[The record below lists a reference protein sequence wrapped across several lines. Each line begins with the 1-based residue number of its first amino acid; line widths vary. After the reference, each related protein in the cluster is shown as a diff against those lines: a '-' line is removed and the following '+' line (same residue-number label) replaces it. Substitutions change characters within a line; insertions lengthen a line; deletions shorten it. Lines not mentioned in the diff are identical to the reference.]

1 MVSSTPRPYFTPGKG
16 PVPILQ
22 EAGWAPGPVWAR
34 GKPRR
39 HRDSILDLPVRRQS
53 LYRLSYPAHIWYQC
67 PHNSVLR
74 RRILISVTSHPDTTY
89 LHEHE
94 CEDLS
99 LFFEAK
105 GGPREESLGNTEGG
119 VAGRVTS
126 AGDQILCVT
135 DMFPSLGNLI
145 LTSQLQLLLLG
156 I

>member
-1 MVSSTPRPYFTPGKG
+1 MVSRTPRPYYPRERPGTHFTGGWVGSRAGLGEGKTSS
-16 PVPILQ
+16 PP
-22 EAGWAPGPVWAR
+22 
-34 GKPRR
+34 
-39 HRDSILDLPVRRQS
+39 DSILERPARRQS

-67 PHNSVLR
+67 PHKSVLR

-89 LHEHE
+89 LHEQG

-119 VAGRVTS
+119 VAGRVPF
-126 AGDQILCVT
+126 AGDQILWVT
-135 DMFPSLGNLI
+135 DLFPSLGNFRFI
-145 LTSQLQLLLLG
+145 SQLQLLLFG